1 MQYIALR
8 SLRGLTHVKN
18 DNLSAT
24 PLTQS
29 LSREAYFLDKG
40 KDDHWGAPSTHRN
53 G

>member
-1 MQYIALR
+1 MQYMA
-8 SLRGLTHVKN
+8 LRGLCGLTLVKN
-18 DNLSAT
+18 NNLSAT
-24 PLTQS
+24 PLTQN